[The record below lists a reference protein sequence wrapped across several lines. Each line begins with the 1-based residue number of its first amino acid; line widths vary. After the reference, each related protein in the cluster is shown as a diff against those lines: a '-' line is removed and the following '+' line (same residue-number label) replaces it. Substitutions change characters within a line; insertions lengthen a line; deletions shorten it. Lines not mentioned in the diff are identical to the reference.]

1 MPNAPS
7 PTALDGLKIVELA
20 SFVAAPYC
28 AKLLADMGAEV
39 VKVEEPPQGDLAR
52 SRGPYP
58 GDMPHPEKSGLFI
71 YLNTNKKSVTLN
83 ITDPAGHEIL
93 LQLLREA
100 DVFVHDRTAK
110 QATELGIGYDALQA
124 LNPRLI
130 VTSVTPF
137 GHTGPYAEYKAHDL
151 NISQAGSEGYVLPG
165 GYANRMKP
173 EGPPVKLGG
182 HTGDYDGGIAAAVG
196 TMAALM
202 AREMHGMG
210 QHVDASRQEANIA
223 LNRVLFVTYL
233 SENKVYR
240 RATRNYYFGGLY
252 PTSDGYIALRPSEDK
267 QWWLFSEKVMERP
280 DLSHDPRFDT
290 RPDRVKNG
298 KEFDAIV
305 ADWSRQF
312 TKQEIFDRCLAV
324 GVPVGP
330 FATAKEVADSPQIQ
344 FRRYFQEIQH
354 PAAGRVRIPT
364 AAHQFAKTPWSLRQP
379 PPQLGEHNKE
389 VLGGRIGLTGEEL
402 TILRSNGII

>member
-1 MPNAPS
+1 MPNTPQ

-20 SFVAAPYC
+20 TFVSAPYC

-39 VKVEEPPQGDLAR
+39 VKVEEPLHGDSSRA
-52 SRGPYP
+52 RGPYP
-58 GDMPHPEKSGLFI
+58 GDIPHPEKSGLFI

-83 ITDPAGHEIL
+83 LNDPAGRDIL
-93 LQLLREA
+93 LELLKEA
-100 DVFVHDRTAK
+100 DLFIHDRTADEAK
-110 QATELGIGYDALQA
+110 ELGIDYPSLRR

-137 GHTGPYAEYKAHDL
+137 GHTGPYAGYKAHNL
-151 NISQAGSEGYVLPG
+151 NITHAGSEGYVLPG

-173 EGPPVKLGG
+173 EGPPVKIGG
-182 HTGDYDGGIAAAVG
+182 HAGDYDGGIAAAVG
-196 TMAALM
+196 AMAALM
-202 AREMHGMG
+202 ARELHGVG

-233 SENKVYR
+233 TEDKVYR

-252 PTSDGYIALRPSEDK
+252 PTSDGYVALRPSEDK

-290 RPDRVKNG
+290 RPDRVRNG

-305 ADWSRQF
+305 ADWSRRF
-312 TKQEIFDRCLAV
+312 TKQQIFDKCIEA

-330 FATAKEVADSPQIQ
+330 FATAKEVADSPQIR
-344 FRRYFQEIQH
+344 FRRYFQEIAH
-354 PAAGRVRIPT
+354 PVAGKVTIPT
-364 AAHQFAKTPWSLRQP
+364 AAHQFAKTPWRLRHP

-389 VLGGRIGLTGEEL
+389 ILGGRIGLTGEEL
-402 TILRSNGII
+402 GILRSNGVI